1 MIGGI
6 GSIVSN
12 VLAELYP
19 KKVEKIGIND
29 TFGKSGKWTEV
40 YKYFGLTKES
50 IMYKFLEE

>member
-1 MIGGI
+1 MFLSGCI
-6 GSIVSN
+6 IVGKTLK
-12 VLAELYP
+12 V